1 MELHVQPCSAAADA
15 HLWLHTARW
24 ALVVQEQVSF
34 DSQGTKLSAFIA
46 FIAFI
51 AVIVVIAFPLPAIL
65 TAEMEVDCAFN

>member
-1 MELHVQPCSAAADA
+1 MQPCSAAADA
-15 HLWLHTARW
+15 CLWLHTAGW

-34 DSQGTKLSAFIA
+34 DSQETELSAF
-46 FIAFI
+46 FAFI